1 MVFNRKH
8 SQLKAPLRLIIFIMF
23 LLSGF
28 CGLLYQVVWI
38 RLAYASF
45 GIITPVMSVVISV
58 FMLGLLIGTATG
70 GKVIAFFRKHSN
82 HSAMVLYACAESGIG
97 LGAFCVPFLFKCSE
111 RYLLGFGGMNS
122 SEYLL
127 VSGVAI
133 AAALLPWCILMG
145 FTYPLVMSFLKE
157 VETEEQSSFSFLYL
171 ANVVGAM
178 AGTCITAV
186 VLIELFGFSLTLT
199 IAALCNFIVA
209 ALAIF
214 VNIHYGS
221 RNPGAG
227 HAVYSMPSDKIS
239 GSANVRESLTI
250 AVLFVTGFCSMCM
263 EVIWIRGFTPVVK
276 TTIYSYAMLLTVYL
290 FATWAGSCLYRYHL
304 KTGAVYTAERLIGV
318 IALFSFLPVVMNDPR
333 FGANIPNTLIS
344 IFPFCA
350 VLGYLTPKLID
361 FYGRGDPSSAGRAY
375 AVNIAGCIIGPLI
388 ASYFFLPVL
397 GVKVSLIVLSLPF
410 LTGFL
415 FLSRGSLLNK
425 PGTMAIAALS
435 LLLLGRSIFISD
447 SYEEAW
453 AGAPGVEI
461 RRDHTATVISMGQGF
476 EKKLL
481 VNGMGITSLTP
492 ITKLMAHLPLVFC
505 GNEVKSALAI
515 CLGMGTTFRSMMSW
529 NIATTAV
536 ELCPSVPQAMGY
548 YFADADSLRKNPKAT
563 IVVDDGRR
571 FLLRTDGKFDVI
583 TIDPPPPVEAAG
595 SSLLYSK
602 EFYTLAKQR
611 LAQGGILQQWYP
623 QGERLILQAVARSL
637 AGSFPHVRVFGSI
650 EGWGFHFL
658 ASMEPIPIQSAA
670 KMVSKMPG
678 SAVHDL
684 MEWFDT
690 SDPVAII
697 AGMLSRE
704 IPLSNVLNPD
714 TSVIITDAHPYNE
727 YFILRRI
734 AGGTLRFR

>member
-1 MVFNRKH
+1 
-8 SQLKAPLRLIIFIMF
+8 MF

-70 GKVIAFFRKHSN
+70 GNVIALFRKRSN
-82 HSAMVLYACAESGIG
+82 HSAMLLYAFAESGIG
-97 LGAFCVPFLFKCSE
+97 LGAFCIPFLFKVSQ

-133 AAALLPWCILMG
+133 TVSLLPWCILMG
-145 FTYPLVMSFLKE
+145 FTYPFVMSFIKE
-157 VETEEQSSFSFLYL
+157 VETDDHASFSFLYI

-186 VLIELFGFSLTLT
+186 VLIEIFGFSVTLT
-199 IAALCNFIVA
+199 IAALCNFFIA

-214 VNIHYGS
+214 VNTHYGS
-221 RNPGAG
+221 RNLRVGDADS
-227 HAVYSMPSDKIS
+227 SMPSDEII
-239 GSANVRESLTI
+239 GSAKVRESLTI
-250 AVLFVTGFCSMCM
+250 AALFTTGFCSMCM
-263 EVIWIRGFTPVVK
+263 EVIWIRGFTPVLR
-276 TTIYSYAMLLTVYL
+276 TTIYSYALLLTVYL

-304 KTGAVYTAERLIGV
+304 KTGLVFATEKLIGTL
-318 IALFSFLPVVMNDPR
+318 ALSASLPIVMNDPR
-333 FGANIPNTLIS
+333 LGAIIPVTLLS

-350 VLGYLTPKLID
+350 ILGYLTPMLID
-361 FYGRGDPSSAGRAY
+361 SYGRGNPSAAGKAY
-375 AVNIAGCIIGPLI
+375 AINIAGCIIGPLI

-397 GVKVSLIVLSLPF
+397 GVNSSLIVLSLPF
-410 LTGFL
+410 LIGFL
-415 FLSRGSLLNK
+415 FLDRGSLLNE
-425 PGTMAIAALS
+425 PVSMVIAALS
-435 LLLLGRSIFISD
+435 LLLLCQSIFISD
-447 SYEEAW
+447 SYEEAL
-453 AGAPGVEI
+453 ARVPGAKI

-476 EKKLL
+476 ERKLL
-481 VNGMGITSLTP
+481 VNGMGITSLSP
-492 ITKLMAHLPLVFC
+492 ITKLMAHLPLAFC
-505 GNEVKSALAI
+505 GNEITSALDI

-529 NIATTAV
+529 DIATTAV
-536 ELCPSVPQAMGY
+536 ELCPSVPKAMGY
-548 YFADADSLRKNPKAT
+548 YFADADSLFKNPKAT
-563 IVVDDGRR
+563 IIVDDGRR
-571 FLLRTDGKFDVI
+571 FLLRTEEKFDVI

-602 EFYTLAKQR
+602 EFYALAKQR
-611 LAQGGILQQWYP
+611 LAHGGILQQWYP

-637 AGSFPHVRVFGSI
+637 AESFPHVRVFGSI

-658 ASMEPIPIQSAA
+658 ASMEPIPMKSAA
-670 KMVSKMPG
+670 ELVSKMPP

-684 MEWFDT
+684 MEWSSN
-690 SDPVAII
+690 SDPAAII
-697 AGMLSRE
+697 AEMLSRE
-704 IPLSNVLNPD
+704 IPLSTVLNPD
-714 TSVIITDAHPYNE
+714 SSVIITDARPYNE

-734 AGGTLRFR
+734 ASGTLRVR